1 MKCDPEAAI
10 KRRIAAQLTETLD
23 TQRTTHELMTI
34 IVLHD
39 VFGFGRER
47 LIKFG
52 KALQKQYE
60 DFSAECDITDTLR
73 RNAPKATNFD
83 TAIIRAVQALRSY
96 GIDYRDV
103 LGDTAQILVT
113 GSDGKLREV
122 TEFIQD
128 MEERRNGKADDK
140 G

>member
-10 KRRIAAQLTETLD
+10 RRRIAAQLTETLD

-52 KALQKQYE
+52 KALQKQYD
-60 DFSAECDITDTLR
+60 DFSAECDLTDTLR
-73 RNAPKATNFD
+73 RGSEKATNFD
-83 TAIIRAVQALRSY
+83 TAIVRAVQALRSY
-96 GIDYRDV
+96 GIDYHEILPDTAHIMITDSKGKSRDV
-103 LGDTAQILVT
+103 DDFIAEMER
-113 GSDGKLREV
+113 GKR
-122 TEFIQD
+122 
-128 MEERRNGKADDK
+128 
-140 G
+140 

>member
-10 KRRIAAQLTETLD
+10 RRRIAAQLTETLD

-52 KALQKQYE
+52 KALQKQYDE
-60 DFSAECDITDTLR
+60 FSAECDITDTLR

-96 GIDYRDV
+96 GIDYHEI
-103 LGDTAQILVT
+103 LGDTERIIITDSKGNSRDL
-113 GSDGKLREV
+113 D
-122 TEFIQD
+122 EFFAE
-128 MEERRNGKADDK
+128 MERKN
-140 G
+140 

>member
-1 MKCDPEAAI
+1 MKCSPEESL

-52 KALQKQYE
+52 NALQKQYD
-60 DFSAECDITDTLR
+60 DFSRECDLTDTLR
-73 RNAPKATNFD
+73 RNSPKATNFD
-83 TAIIRAVQALRSY
+83 TAIVRSVQSLRSY
-96 GIDYRDV
+96 GIDYHEILPDTAHIMITDSKGNSRDV
-103 LGDTAQILVT
+103 D
-113 GSDGKLREV
+113 
-122 TEFIQD
+122 EFIAE
-128 MEERRNGKADDK
+128 MERKKR
-140 G
+140 

>member
-1 MKCDPEAAI
+1 MKCSPEESL
-10 KRRIAAQLTETLD
+10 KRRIAAELTETLV

-52 KALQKQYE
+52 KALQKQYD
-60 DFSAECDITDTLR
+60 DFSRECDLTDTLR
-73 RNAPKATNFD
+73 RNSPKATNFD

-96 GIDYRDV
+96 GIDYHEI
-103 LGDTAQILVT
+103 LPDTAHIMIT
-113 GSDGKLREV
+113 DSKGKSMDV
-122 TEFIQD
+122 DDFI
-128 MEERRNGKADDK
+128 EELERK

>member
-10 KRRIAAQLTETLD
+10 RRRIAAQLTETLD

-52 KALQKQYE
+52 KALQKQYD

-96 GIDYRDV
+96 GIDYHEI
-103 LGDTAQILVT
+103 LGDTERIIITDSKGNSRDL
-113 GSDGKLREV
+113 G
-122 TEFIQD
+122 EFIAE
-128 MEERRNGKADDK
+128 MERKN
-140 G
+140 

>member
-1 MKCDPEAAI
+1 MKCDVKASL
-10 KRRIAAQLTETLD
+10 KRQIAAELTETLD
-23 TQRTTHELMTI
+23 TQRTTYELMTI

-39 VFGFGRER
+39 VFGFGRKR

-52 KALQKQYE
+52 QALQKQYD

-96 GIDYRDV
+96 GIDYHEI
-103 LGDTAQILVT
+103 LPNTAHIMIT
-113 GSDGKLREV
+113 DGKGRSV
-122 TEFIQD
+122 DVDEFIRY
-128 MEERRNGKADDK
+128 MERK

>member
-10 KRRIAAQLTETLD
+10 RRRIAAQLTETLD

-52 KALQKQYE
+52 KALQKQYDE
-60 DFSAECDITDTLR
+60 FSRECDLTDTLR
-73 RNAPKATNFD
+73 RGSEKATNFD
-83 TAIIRAVQALRSY
+83 TAIVRAVQALRSY
-96 GIDYRDV
+96 GIDYHEILPDTAHIMITDSKGNSRDV
-103 LGDTAQILVT
+103 D
-113 GSDGKLREV
+113 
-122 TEFIQD
+122 EFIAE
-128 MEERRNGKADDK
+128 MERKN
-140 G
+140 

>member
-1 MKCDPEAAI
+1 MKCSPEESL
-10 KRRIAAQLTETLD
+10 KRRIAAELTETLD

-39 VFGFGRER
+39 VFGFGRAR

-52 KALQKQYE
+52 NALQKQYD
-60 DFSAECDITDTLR
+60 DFSRECDITDTLR

-96 GIDYRDV
+96 GIDYHEI
-103 LGDTAQILVT
+103 LGDTERIIITDSKGNSRDLDDFFA
-113 GSDGKLREV
+113 E
-122 TEFIQD
+122 
-128 MEERRNGKADDK
+128 MERKN
-140 G
+140 

>member
-52 KALQKQYE
+52 KALQKQYDE
-60 DFSAECDITDTLR
+60 FSAECDITDTLR

-96 GIDYRDV
+96 GIDYHEI
-103 LGDTAQILVT
+103 LGDTERIIITDSKGNSRDL
-113 GSDGKLREV
+113 D
-122 TEFIQD
+122 EFIAE
-128 MEERRNGKADDK
+128 MERKN
-140 G
+140 

>member
-1 MKCDPEAAI
+1 MKCDPSAALR
-10 KRRIAAQLTETLD
+10 RRIAAQLTETLD

-52 KALQKQYE
+52 KALQKQYD

-96 GIDYRDV
+96 GIDYHEI
-103 LGDTAQILVT
+103 LGDTERIIITDSKGNSRDL
-113 GSDGKLREV
+113 D
-122 TEFIQD
+122 EFIAE
-128 MEERRNGKADDK
+128 MERKN
-140 G
+140 

>member
-1 MKCDPEAAI
+1 MKCSPEESL
-10 KRRIAAQLTETLD
+10 KRRIAAELTEAID
-23 TQRTTHELMTI
+23 TQRTTFELMTV

-52 KALQKQYE
+52 KALQKQYD

-73 RNAPKATNFD
+73 KNSPKATNFD

-96 GIDYRDV
+96 GIDYHEI
-103 LGDTAQILVT
+103 LPNTAHIMI
-113 GSDGKLREV
+113 SDGKGRSIDV
-122 TEFIQD
+122 DEFIRE
-128 MEERRNGKADDK
+128 MERK

>member
-10 KRRIAAQLTETLD
+10 RRRIAAQLTETLD

-52 KALQKQYE
+52 KALQKQYD

-96 GIDYRDV
+96 GIDYHAI
-103 LGDTAQILVT
+103 LGDTERIIITDSKSNSRDLDESIA
-113 GSDGKLREV
+113 E
-122 TEFIQD
+122 
-128 MEERRNGKADDK
+128 MERKN
-140 G
+140 

>member
-10 KRRIAAQLTETLD
+10 RRRIAAQLTETLD

-52 KALQKQYE
+52 KALQKQYDE
-60 DFSAECDITDTLR
+60 FSAECDITDTLR

-96 GIDYRDV
+96 GIDYHEI
-103 LGDTAQILVT
+103 LGDTERIIITDSKGNSRDV
-113 GSDGKLREV
+113 DD
-122 TEFIQD
+122 FIA
-128 MEERRNGKADDK
+128 ELERNKR
-140 G
+140 

>member
-10 KRRIAAQLTETLD
+10 RRRIAAQLTETLD

-52 KALQKQYE
+52 KALQKQYD

-96 GIDYRDV
+96 GIDYHEI
-103 LGDTAQILVT
+103 LGDTERIIIT
-113 GSDGKLREV
+113 DSKGKSRDV
-122 TEFIQD
+122 DDFIAE
-128 MEERRNGKADDK
+128 MERGKR
-140 G
+140 